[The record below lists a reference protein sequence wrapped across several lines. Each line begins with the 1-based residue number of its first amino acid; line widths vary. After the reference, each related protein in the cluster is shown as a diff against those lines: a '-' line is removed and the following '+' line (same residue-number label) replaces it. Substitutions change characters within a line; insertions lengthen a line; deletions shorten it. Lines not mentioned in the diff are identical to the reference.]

1 MRLLYTIKNDM
12 RYQAKYGFYFIYTI
26 LTIVYILILRPITD
40 PTIKSLTGSLIM
52 LSDPAVLGYFFI
64 GGIWLLEKDEDLHNY
79 IGITPLKTTEYV
91 LSKIISLGVVS
102 TLSAT
107 IIGAVSLSLQHPF
120 LLAMIVF
127 LSSSFFTLVGLIF
140 ATFAKTVNGYL
151 LTSVPP
157 ALLLLTPA
165 ILSALGIEL
174 PFAKLV
180 PGTVV
185 FKLINNIL
193 LNKTDGFFFCI
204 IELLL
209 WIGLTFWLALHF
221 VRRETGYGRRTKYA
235 ADT

>member
-1 MRLLYTIKNDM
+1 MRLFYTIKNDM
-12 RYQAKYGFYFIYTI
+12 RYQVKYGFYFIYTL
-26 LTIVYILILRPITD
+26 LTLLYILILRPITD
-40 PTIKSLTGSLIM
+40 PTIESLTGSLIM

-64 GGIWLLEKDEDLHNY
+64 GGIWLLEKDEDLHSY

-107 IIGAVSLSLQHPF
+107 IIGAISLPLEHPF
-120 LLAMIVF
+120 LLAVIVF
-127 LSSSFFTLVGLIF
+127 LSSCFFTLVGLIF

-165 ILSALGIEL
+165 ILSVLGIEI
-174 PFAKLV
+174 PFTKLV
-180 PGTVV
+180 PGTAV

-193 LNKTDGFFFCI
+193 LNQTDGFFFYI

-221 VRRETGYGRRTKYA
+221 VRRGTGYGRRTKYA
-235 ADT
+235 ANT

>member
-1 MRLLYTIKNDM
+1 
-12 RYQAKYGFYFIYTI
+12 
-26 LTIVYILILRPITD
+26 
-40 PTIKSLTGSLIM
+40 
-52 LSDPAVLGYFFI
+52 
-64 GGIWLLEKDEDLHNY
+64 
-79 IGITPLKTTEYV
+79 
-91 LSKIISLGVVS
+91 
-102 TLSAT
+102 
-107 IIGAVSLSLQHPF
+107 
-120 LLAMIVF
+120 MIVF
-127 LSSSFFTLVGLIF
+127 LSSCFFTLFGLIF

-165 ILSALGIEL
+165 ILSTLGIEL

-180 PGTVV
+180 PGTVA

-193 LNKTDGFFFCI
+193 LNKTDGFFFYI

-209 WIGLTFWLALHF
+209 WIGLTFWVALHF